1 MPGEGLAAFVTAWQA
16 WLLVPFAAALWSRLV
31 SVEAVFEPLR
41 GRLGRGGRFAAWL
54 LSGFRCAACSTIQAG
69 LVLTFWSAVP
79 GWFGQ
84 IGRVLTVAMSVALV
98 GVVARNMYDAAINLA
113 QYRATVAKQA
123 VDLGGEG
130 PRYRIIQTRATADGT
145 EVAIAPMTTADE
157 LMSPR
162 RITSVSVVPI
172 NTPPLDG
179 WEPYWPV
186 FDDPGFEV

>member
-1 MPGEGLAAFVTAWQA
+1 MTPWQA

-41 GRLGRGGRFAAWL
+41 SRLASGGRFAVWL

-84 IGRVLTVAMSVALV
+84 IGRVLTVAMSAALV
-98 GVVARNMYDAAINLA
+98 GVVARNLYDAAVNRA

-123 VDLGGEG
+123 VELGGQG
-130 PRYRIIQTRATADGT
+130 PRYRIIQTRSTDTGT
-145 EVAIAPMTTADE
+145 EVAIAPMTSADE
-157 LMSPR
+157 LASPR
-162 RITSVSVVPI
+162 HITSVSIVPI
-172 NTPPLDG
+172 NTAPLEG

>member
-1 MPGEGLAAFVTAWQA
+1 MTVWVA
-16 WLLVPFAAALWSRLV
+16 WLLAPFAAALWSRLI

-41 GRLGRGGRFAAWL
+41 GRLALGGRFAQWL

-69 LVLTFWSAVP
+69 LVLSFWSAVP
-79 GWFGQ
+79 GWFGA
-84 IGRVLTVAMSVALV
+84 IGRVLTVAMAAALA
-98 GVVARNMYDAAINLA
+98 GVLARNVFDATVNHA

-123 VDLGGEG
+123 VELGGEG
-130 PRYRIIQTRATADGT
+130 PRYRLIQTRSTDDGT

-157 LMSPR
+157 LMAPR
-162 RITSVSVVPI
+162 RITSVSIVPI

-179 WEPYWPV
+179 WEPYWPT